1 MSVDRS
7 TSYPQGILGY
17 GVYVPRHRLDR
28 AAIGDLLG
36 TRSAR
41 GTRSV
46 AGYDEDSTSMG
57 VEAARLVLAPPDAAS
72 PDLLVFST
80 TSPAYADKT
89 NASAI
94 HAALSLD
101 ASVCA
106 FDAAG
111 AVRSAFGALRT
122 AFRSSDTTLLVAAD
136 IRSGRPGSADESSGG
151 DAAAAMLI
159 GAGPEVIAEFVGSAS
174 TSIEVLERWR
184 APGERASNV
193 WEERFGEQ
201 AYIPAAEAA
210 VTDVL
215 KQADVTLEDID
226 HVVVVGTHARA
237 VSRVRKALGQKD
249 APLDGTIGNPGA
261 AALPVA
267 IAECLDRA
275 DTGALV
281 LAVNVGDGA
290 DALLLRT
297 TTQLAD
303 RRPEHPVAA
312 LLADGAPIPYATFL
326 TWRGELEREGPRRPD
341 PVSPAAPPTG
351 RNTSWKFGFQGSRC
365 TSCGTRHLP
374 PQRVCLECGAV
385 DQMVSERLADLTG
398 TIATFTVDRLAYS
411 LHPPVVAAVVDLDG
425 GGRFQCELTDV
436 DPDTVGVGDRVR
448 FTFRRLFTGS
458 TGIHN
463 YFWKARPVTGSVEGS
478 H

>member
-1 MSVDRS
+1 VSVDRS
-7 TSYPQGILGY
+7 TSNRQGILEY

-36 TRSAR
+36 TRSSR

-57 VEAARLVLAPPDAAS
+57 VEAARVVLASPGAAS
-72 PDLLVFST
+72 PELLVFAT

-111 AVRSAFGALRT
+111 AVRSAVGALRT

-136 IRSGRPGSADESSGG
+136 IRSGRPGSPDESAGG

-159 GAGPEVIAEFVGSAS
+159 GVGPEVIAEFVGSAS

-184 APGERASNV
+184 LPGERASNV

-201 AYIPAAEAA
+201 AYVPAAESA
-210 VTDVL
+210 VTDLL

-237 VSRVRKALGQKD
+237 VARVRKALGQEA
-249 APLDGTIGNPGA
+249 APLEGVIGNPGA
-261 AALPVA
+261 AALLFAVA
-267 IAECLDRA
+267 ERVDHAEP
-275 DTGALV
+275 GELV
-281 LAVNVGDGA
+281 LAVSIGDGA

-297 TTQLAD
+297 TTQLAE
-303 RRPEHPVAA
+303 RRPKRPVAA

-341 PVSPAAPPTG
+341 PASPAAPPTG
-351 RNTSWKFGFQGSRC
+351 RNTGWKYGFHGSRC

-374 PQRVCLECGAV
+374 PQRVCLECDAT
-385 DQMVSERLADLTG
+385 DQMVSEPLADLTG

-436 DPDTVGVGDRVR
+436 DPDAVGVGDRVT
-448 FTFRRLFTGS
+448 FTFRRLSTGS
-458 TGIHN
+458 NGVHN

-478 H
+478 D